1 MTQNLLSFLQG
12 QLSGDVIS
20 QVSSF
25 LGEPPAQTG
34 SAVSAGLQAVLGA
47 MTQKAASP
55 QGASDLLGMLT
66 KVSGDS
72 TFGNVASLLTSGGSL
87 GDVAKFGAPLVASL
101 FGGQQAGIINWLAS
115 AAGIGKGSAGSLLGL
130 MAPMVMGGVSKYLS
144 SNGGGVNASAL
155 GSLFSS
161 QAASL
166 LGNAPAGLAGA
177 LGVSSLADL
186 SRAPKAVAA
195 AVDEAKDTGLGF
207 LKWVLPL
214 LALAALVAYMMS
226 RQSAVEDAAK
236 TAAENAAATASSAAA
251 ATTAAANSAAA
262 TATDAAATAA
272 GAVKDAAAALGA
284 MVERSLPNLPSI
296 RVPENGIESR
306 LLAFITD
313 AGKAVDTTTWFS
325 FDRLEFETGSATLK
339 PTSNDQLDAIAAIL
353 KAYPNV
359 NIKIGGYTD
368 NTGDKAANQKLSQAR
383 AENTMKAI
391 VERGIA
397 ATRLAAEGY
406 GDQFPVASNDTEDG
420 RARNRRIDVRVTKK

>member
-25 LGEPPAQTG
+25 LGEPQAQTG
-34 SAVSAGLQAVLGA
+34 TAVSAGLQAVLGA

-72 TFGNVASLLTSGGSL
+72 TFGNVASLLGGGSGL

-144 SNGGGVNASAL
+144 ANGGGVNASAL
-155 GSLFSS
+155 GSLFTS
-161 QAASL
+161 QASSL

-214 LALAALVAYMMS
+214 LALAALVAYLMS

-236 TAAENAAATASSAAA
+236 VAAENAAATAASAAA
-251 ATTAAANSAAA
+251 ATTAAAN
-262 TATDAAATAA
+262 TAAATAA
-272 GAVKDAAAALGA
+272 GAMKDAAATLGA

-313 AGKAVDTTTWFS
+313 ASKAVDTTTWFS

-339 PTSNDQLDAIAAIL
+339 PTSNEQLDAIAAIL

-359 NIKIGGYTD
+359 NVKVGGYTD

-406 GDQFPVASNDTEDG
+406 GDQFPVASNDTEEG